1 MIWKRQDFSGSI
13 SESSSPQKFV
23 HNDIFL
29 TKPKFEI
36 SFSQNCSW
44 CVETTHKQH
53 GASLAAPRTVFWTLP
68 HRRLHIF
75 SKGEHNFEKRTLF
88 VLRLRVYEES
98 LKKVRGSLHTVPPIL
113 SDHTARERRFPLPVL
128 PFSTK
133 TITKTHFSKLC
144 SPFEKM

>member
-13 SESSSPQKFV
+13 RESSSPQKFV
-23 HNDIFL
+23 HNHIFL

-98 LKKVRGSLHTVPPIL
+98 FGVSRKSEVPCTRSLRSFQIIPQE
-113 SDHTARERRFPLPVL
+113 SDVSP
-128 PFSTK
+128 
-133 TITKTHFSKLC
+133 
-144 SPFEKM
+144 SPFCHSQRNQ